1 MNKDTKGS
9 HSDTGGN
16 SLLRELKKEIIKL
29 KSLNRRAAEEI
40 RDLDDM
46 IIKSIEDNK
55 VIEYPEEDKAYFAG
69 FSSINLLNRLD
80 GITNGGYVES
90 YDDLKLEMKTLDGW
104 YQAEHPDF
112 YHTEY
117 LNEDKHTCA
126 NYHVY
131 HRMGKKQRHSWLD
144 TLRHYW
150 RSRLHS
156 WRDRLYFWLDTLGV
170 ADWRSQDT
178 SKKIKEPIE
187 FIRRVEEDTSPLPPA
202 WKEIQALAENIEEEG
217 ND

>member
-9 HSDTGGN
+9 HSATGGN

-144 TLRHYW
+144 SFRHYW

-156 WRDRLYFWLDTLGV
+156 WRYRLHFWLDTLRVHGRGFQT
-170 ADWRSQDT
+170 APE
-178 SKKIKEPIE
+178 KI
-187 FIRRVEEDTSPLPPA
+187 EEDINPLPQA
-202 WKEIQALAENIEEEG
+202 RKESKE
-217 ND
+217 